1 VKREVRA
8 AGAPAPIG
16 PYSQG
21 IVTSGRLLFVAGQ
34 TPKDPGTGAMPQD
47 FRGQAERTLQNVKA
61 IVEAAGA
68 TMADVVKVNA
78 YLADLG
84 NFPVF
89 NEVYST
95 YFTAPFPARTTV
107 GAVLPGGAVQV
118 EIDAIV
124 VLPKGK
130 A

>member
-1 VKREVRA
+1 MKKEIRA
-8 AGAPAPIG
+8 DGAPAPIG

-21 IVTSGRLLFVAGQ
+21 VVTSGRLLFVAGQ
-34 TPKDPGTGAMPQD
+34 TPKDPATGTLPGE
-47 FRGQAERTLQNVKA
+47 FRAQVERCLKNVKA

-78 YLADLG
+78 YLADLA
-84 NFPVF
+84 NFAAF
-89 NEVYST
+89 NEVYAT

-118 EIDAIV
+118 EIDVIV
-124 VLPKGK
+124 SLPS
-130 A
+130 

>member
-1 VKREVRA
+1 VKQEVRA

-34 TPKDPGTGAMPQD
+34 TPKDPKTGTMPQD
-47 FRGQAERTLQNVKA
+47 FRGQAVLCLKNVQA
-61 IVEAAGA
+61 IVEAGGA

-78 YLADLG
+78 YLADLA

-89 NEVYST
+89 NEVYAT
-95 YFTAPFPARTTV
+95 FFPQPWPARTTV
-107 GAVLPGGAVQV
+107 QAVLPGGAVQV
-118 EIDAIV
+118 EIDV
-124 VLPKGK
+124 VVSLPK
-130 A
+130 

>member
-1 VKREVRA
+1 MKKEIRTP
-8 AGAPAPIG
+8 GAPAPIG

-21 IVTSGRLLFVAGQ
+21 VVTSGSVLFVAGQ
-34 TPKDPGTGAMPQD
+34 TPKDPATGAMPSD
-47 FRGQAERTLQNVKA
+47 FRAQAERCLQNVKA

-68 TMADVVKVNA
+68 TMADVVKINA

-84 NFPVF
+84 NFGTF
-89 NEVYST
+89 NEVYSKF
-95 YFTAPFPARTTV
+95 FTAPFPARTTV

-124 VLPKGK
+124 SLKG
-130 A
+130 

>member
-1 VKREVRA
+1 VKHEVRA
-8 AGAPAPIG
+8 EGAPAPIG

-34 TPKDPGTGAMPQD
+34 TPKDPGAGGMSHD

-78 YLADLG
+78 YLADLA
-84 NFPVF
+84 NFTAF
-89 NEVYST
+89 NEVYAKF
-95 YFTAPFPARTTV
+95 FTPPYPARTTV
-107 GAVLPGGAVQV
+107 GASLPGGAVQV
-118 EIDAIV
+118 EIDVIV
-124 VLPKGK
+124 SLPK
-130 A
+130 

>member
-1 VKREVRA
+1 VKREVHA
-8 AGAPAPIG
+8 EGAPAPIG

-34 TPKDPGTGAMPQD
+34 TPKDPGTGGMPQD

-78 YLADLG
+78 YLADLA
-84 NFPVF
+84 NFPAF
-89 NEVYST
+89 NEVYAT
-95 YFTAPFPARTTV
+95 FFTPPYPARTTV
-107 GAVLPGGAVQV
+107 GASLPGGAVQV
-118 EIDAIV
+118 EIDV
-124 VLPKGK
+124 VVSLPK
-130 A
+130 

>member
-8 AGAPAPIG
+8 EGAPAPIG

-78 YLADLG
+78 YLADLA
-84 NFPVF
+84 NFPAF
-89 NEVYST
+89 NEVYAKF
-95 YFTAPFPARTTV
+95 FTPPYPARTTV
-107 GAVLPGGAVQV
+107 GASLPGGAVQV
-118 EIDAIV
+118 EIDVIV
-124 VLPKGK
+124 SLPK
-130 A
+130 

>member
-78 YLADLG
+78 YLADLA
-84 NFPVF
+84 NFPAF
-89 NEVYST
+89 NAVYAKF
-95 YFTAPFPARTTV
+95 FTPPYPARTTV
-107 GAVLPGGAVQV
+107 GASLPGGAVQV
-118 EIDAIV
+118 EIDVIV
-124 VLPKGK
+124 SLPK
-130 A
+130 